1 MINQSSWGSSSVV
14 PVEKNKASDT
24 LPSPPYKR
32 QRNNSEQMTP
42 QPLTPS
48 SNYNADREKDAPSL
62 LVQALELNQSQ
73 SSQVKMIHS
82 FKFSRIIY

>member
-1 MINQSSWGSSSVV
+1 MVG
-14 PVEKNKASDT
+14 KNKASDN

-32 QRNNSEQMTP
+32 QRNNSEQLTT

-48 SNYNADREKDAPSL
+48 SSYNADRDKDTPSL

-73 SSQVKMIHS
+73 SSQVINVPTQSWDKI
-82 FKFSRIIY
+82 KYVY